1 MIITLETKTAATATE
16 SVVLKRG
23 PQMMVLFR
31 GTPCPAT
38 VETLSASGVAIGLA
52 LAPGE
57 LPKVRNLDSYRYV
70 FVSTGRRGRTAI
82 SEAVADLERN
92 SWTVDH
98 DDAADAQSHETEML
112 LAA

>member
-1 MIITLETKTAATATE
+1 MIITLQTKTATE

-31 GTPCPAT
+31 GAPCSKT
-38 VETLSASGVAIGLA
+38 VETLSEAGVAIGLA

-57 LPKVRNLDSYRYV
+57 LPKVRNLDTYRYV

-82 SEAVADLERN
+82 SEAVADLETN
-92 SWTVDH
+92 SWTIDTDETVDTESH
-98 DDAADAQSHETEML
+98 DTDML

>member
-1 MIITLETKTAATATE
+1 MIITLQTKTATDC
-16 SVVLKRG
+16 VVLKRG

-31 GTPCPAT
+31 ANACPTAIDA
-38 VETLSASGVAIGLA
+38 LSEAGVAIGLA

-70 FVSTGRRGRTAI
+70 FVSTGRRGRPTLA
-82 SEAVADLERN
+82 EAVADLERN
-92 SWTVDH
+92 NWTVDADH
-98 DDAADAQSHETEML
+98 DDATDAQSHGPEML

>member
-1 MIITLETKTAATATE
+1 MIITLQTKTATE

-31 GTPCPAT
+31 GNPCAT
-38 VETLSASGVAIGLA
+38 TVATLSEAGVAIGLA

-57 LPKVRNLDSYRYV
+57 LTKVRDLDSYRYV

-92 SWTVDH
+92 NWTVDVEY
-98 DDAADAQSHETEML
+98 DDAQSHGPEML

>member
-1 MIITLETKTAATATE
+1 MIITLQTKTATE
-16 SVVLKRG
+16 SLTLKRG

-31 GTPCPAT
+31 GAPCPTA
-38 VETLSASGVAIGLA
+38 VETLSEAGVAIGLA

-57 LPKVRNLDSYRYV
+57 LTKVRNLDSYRYV

-92 SWTVDH
+92 SWTVETDH
-98 DDAADAQSHETEML
+98 DDATDAQSQGPEML

>member
-1 MIITLETKTAATATE
+1 MIITLQTKTATE

-23 PQMMVLFR
+23 PQLMVLFR
-31 GTPCPAT
+31 GNACPKT
-38 VETLSASGVAIGLA
+38 VATLSEAGVAIGLA

-57 LPKVRNLDSYRYV
+57 LTKVRNLDTYRYV

-92 SWTVDH
+92 SWTVETDH
-98 DDAADAQSHETEML
+98 DETTVAESHGPEML